1 MNVKSLLEL
10 KERID
15 EDLAWRKKELTAIKL
30 DVESSMTKSD
40 SEQSRAIRAGI
51 IFLYAHWEGSIK
63 TLAEYYLI
71 YVSNLHLK
79 HNELK
84 SNFLAI
90 EIKSL
95 LAKLMKTKKATLYG
109 QMIDEIFA
117 KKNESSDIP
126 YKNVITTNSNLKME
140 TFQQIMTTIG
150 IEGGSYDLK
159 KILID
164 ERLLKNRNKV
174 AHGERID
181 QLYGITTPSDYIGF
195 HTEIVSLIS
204 KFADDIMNAA
214 EKELYKK

>member
-1 MNVKSLLEL
+1 MKIKSLIEL
-10 KERID
+10 KDKID

-30 DVESSMTKSD
+30 DVESSEKKSD
-40 SEQSRAIRAGI
+40 SEKSRAIRAGI

-63 TLAEYYLI
+63 KLAEYYLI
-71 YVSNLHLK
+71 YVSNLHLN

-84 SNFLAI
+84 NNFFAI
-90 EIKSL
+90 EIKDHL
-95 LAKLMKTKKATLYG
+95 DKVVETKKATHYG
-109 QMIDEIFA
+109 QLIDEIFA
-117 KKNESSDIP
+117 KKNEISAIP
-126 YKNVITTNSNLKME
+126 FKNVIKTNSNLKME

-150 IEGGSYDLK
+150 IEDGSYDLK
-159 KILID
+159 KYMID

-181 QLYGITTPSDYIGF
+181 QLYGIATPSDYIEF
-195 HTEIVSLIS
+195 HIKIVSLIS